1 MLSGLTSCLIPC
13 FPDSARLYGN
23 EAAVGAAVR
32 DSGLERGEVFI
43 VSKVVVEEGD
53 DVGQLVQQSVQSLG
67 LG

>member
-1 MLSGLTSCLIPC
+1 M
-13 FPDSARLYGN
+13 
-23 EAAVGAAVR
+23 GAAVR
-32 DSGLERGEVFI
+32 DSGLERGDVFI